1 MGFNLD
7 DYEPVEER
15 LARFWSDH
23 PEGRVIT
30 ELVAHGEG
38 QWIVKAFVYR
48 QDGDWPPMATGYAHE
63 VQTAKGVNSTSALEN
78 CETSAIG
85 RALANAGYAPK
96 GQRASREEMAKAQ
109 RPPVDL
115 TELDAL
121 IAKATQAGVEFHAD
135 AVREFAANSQQHA
148 ANAVAALQK
157 KIDAAAA
164 EASGAAA

>member
-15 LARFWSDH
+15 LARFWKDH
-23 PEGRVIT
+23 LEGRVIT
-30 ELVAHGEG
+30 ELVAHGDG

-96 GQRASREEMAKAQ
+96 GQRASREEMAKAA

-115 TELDAL
+115 TKVDEV
-121 IAKATQAGVEFHAD
+121 IAKATQAGVEFDAD
-135 AVREFAANSQQHA
+135 AIRTFAANSQAHA
-148 ANAVAALQK
+148 DSAVKKLQE
-157 KIDAAAA
+157 KIDAAAK
-164 EASGAAA
+164 AAAA